1 MKKIDFTK
9 IKIVASFDDEENGRT
24 REINIARQIGNLMK
38 FSGNIL
44 LDIGWEELAKTIYYS
59 KGPVE
64 VPQEYR
70 QHLLQLVSD
79 NVIFNAAAKRAII
92 ELLK

>member
-70 QHLLQLVSD
+70 HHLLQLISD
-79 NVIFNAAAKRAII
+79 NVVFNAAAKRAII